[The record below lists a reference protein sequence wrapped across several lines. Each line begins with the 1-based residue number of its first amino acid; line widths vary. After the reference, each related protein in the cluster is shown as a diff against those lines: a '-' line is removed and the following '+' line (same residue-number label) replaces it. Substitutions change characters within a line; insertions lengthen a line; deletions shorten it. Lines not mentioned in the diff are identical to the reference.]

1 MQGSGGVISGQSGS
15 VAGSNDAKNGKAL
28 KFVTRTLSAAEQAP
42 VPSVGVVSAYLR
54 RSKNSVVALVGVG
67 HVNALT
73 RNP

>member
-1 MQGSGGVISGQSGS
+1 MQGSGVVISGQGGFETGS
-15 VAGSNDAKNGKAL
+15 KDASNRQAL
-28 KFVTRTLSAAEQAP
+28 GLVTRTPSAAVQAP
-42 VPSVGVVSAYLR
+42 VPNVEVVSAYLR